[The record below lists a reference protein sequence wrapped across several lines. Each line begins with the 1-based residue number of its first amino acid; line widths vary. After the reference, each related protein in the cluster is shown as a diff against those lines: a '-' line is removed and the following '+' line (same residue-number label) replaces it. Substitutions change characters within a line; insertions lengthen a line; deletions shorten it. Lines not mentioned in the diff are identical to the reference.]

1 MIVSDRSEGVGVS
14 DVLLSA
20 AVMANLCDERIVC
33 SKQQP
38 EHDETLY

>member
-1 MIVSDRSEGVGVS
+1 MVVFDRSEGVGV
-14 DVLLSA
+14 LLSAA
-20 AVMANLCDERIVC
+20 AVMANLCDEGLVC